1 MSKINAIR
9 LINLNYNNNAIRIS
23 DETFHMNGES
33 TLLSLRNGGGK
44 SVLVQMMMAP
54 FVHKRYRD
62 AKERPFESYFT
73 TPRPTFIL
81 VEWVLD
87 HGAGYVMTGMMVRRR
102 QEIGADA
109 ADANETLEI
118 IQFISEYQT
127 SCPYDLE
134 HLPVVE
140 KRKKEM
146 SLKSFAACRQLFDSY
161 KKDPSVKFFSY
172 DMSNSAQSRQYFDKL
187 AEYQIHYKEWET
199 IMKKVNLKES
209 GLSDLFGDCKDE
221 KGLVEKWLLDAV
233 ASKLNKEKDRMKE
246 FQSILEK
253 YVCQYKDNQS
263 KIQRRD
269 VIRQFSQESQGI
281 METAKVYEAVEQE
294 LGLQQDQIGI
304 FLWQLETAK
313 KKAQAD
319 CAAIE
324 ADQQQILADIGH
336 LRYQQISKAVY
347 EAMDA
352 ERFCRAQREMI
363 QLERDEKEQ
372 EYEQTRH
379 TLQLLD
385 CARQQQE
392 LEEQRTECAQ
402 YEQQLEV
409 LNQKEQDFGQERRQ
423 LGHTLWKHY
432 KQQSDS
438 QQEQTGAFA
447 QQLAQTQEK
456 IASEEEKRETC
467 RAGVLELS
475 TRVGS
480 VQALIREYDAKE
492 EAYNKRYKPAW
503 IRNILGEYEPAAL
516 EIRLQEYDKELDGL
530 KKDYQK
536 MQKAAEEGSWAQKEK
551 ERNLED
557 AGRRKM
563 QKEQELAQ
571 AEELLRSY
579 EEELSQRRKILR
591 YFGLDETVLYDMEQ
605 ILHAAQRKLSEIEW
619 AKRNL
624 EKEEDL
630 LQKEYQKLTQ
640 GRVLELPEEF
650 GQLLESLGISYVY
663 GMEWLKKNQYT
674 QAQNEQLVRTYP
686 FLPYALL
693 LSRRD
698 LEKLKQADAK
708 KQEKELPYTSFPIPL
723 MIREQLDGQ
732 KDAERNPVQELE
744 HVSFYML
751 FNEHLLNE
759 EKLKQM
765 AAEKERQ
772 IAKKKEQI
780 QVRREEYETYF
791 EKKEQLR
798 SQTVTKEGMEQAKQ
812 RLEQISE
819 ALKELEQTILKQRE
833 EAQQLAAELRRLQ
846 QQIQDNVR
854 QQSAQERRLDDLKQL
869 HQAYQSY
876 LEEKQQME
884 TLQHDLAITKER
896 EQLADRTAGKLRER
910 ARKQEIELEHS
921 RRMAEELA
929 EKAACYQQYE
939 HIKRKDQTEQTGQPE
954 PETLQGRVEDL
965 ENRYQAITS
974 QISLRQQEIERLLQG
989 AREKERRL
997 ARELAR
1003 RQKKY
1008 HLADDAW
1015 KQTVYDAKAEEY
1027 QEQLLSMREQ
1037 QYELKK
1043 AQWNE
1048 ADKNAALASQ
1058 RLEQQKK
1065 VLMEKCSQ
1073 SHPLPKE
1080 EIQPVDFETE
1090 IGKKEYQRTELEQA
1104 QQEQQKRW
1112 DWYEEHLTA
1121 LAEYA
1126 EFLPQDEQQ
1135 LWELIVRRLESD
1147 AASAKDER
1155 MLWKSLQEQPD
1166 VNAGLADGPDFAAG
1180 TEEAGNHTAGT
1191 EKAGNHADRTDTGN
1205 RRVQEQ
1211 LQEAVMRSRE
1221 LRMIAALQEAVE
1233 RLSREE
1239 LRRRKGMLVRDYHDC
1254 QERRQQQKD
1263 RLTGL
1268 LNQMVR
1274 REIFAEDFYRKPIE
1288 AMLSLTGHAG
1298 QVLRQLHTTLQSY
1311 ESLMEKIQVDISVVE
1326 EEKNRITE
1334 LLGGYVQEVHQNLAR
1349 IDQNSTIPIRD
1360 KNVKMLK
1367 ISLPDW
1373 EENESLYQIRIQD
1386 FMDEVTQKGI
1396 ELLERNENA
1405 QEYLGTRMTTKNL
1418 YDVVVGIGS
1427 VQIHLHKIEEQRQY
1441 EITWSQVAR
1450 NSGGEGF
1457 LSAFTILS
1465 SLLYYMRRDETD
1477 LFADRNEG
1485 KVLLMD
1491 NPFAQTNASHLLKPL
1506 MDMAKKTNTQLI
1518 CLSGLGG
1525 ESIYNRFDNIYVLNL
1540 IAASLRDGMQYLKA
1554 EHMRGTDTETML
1566 VSQIEVLGQ
1575 QELVF

>member
-23 DETFHMNGES
+23 DEIFHMNGES

-102 QEIGADA
+102 QEIGTDA
-109 ADANETLEI
+109 ADANETLEM
-118 IQFISEYQT
+118 IQFISEYQA
-127 SCPYDLE
+127 SCPYDIQ

-246 FQSILEK
+246 FQNILEK
-253 YVCQYKDNQS
+253 YVCQYKDNRS

-281 METAKVYEAVEQE
+281 METAKKYEAVEQE
-294 LGLQQDQIGI
+294 RNLQQEQIGI

-313 KKAQAD
+313 RTAQAN
-319 CAAIE
+319 CAAIG
-324 ADQQQILADIGH
+324 ADQQQILLDIDH
-336 LRYQQISKAVY
+336 LKYQQISKAVY

-352 ERFCRAQREMI
+352 ERFCRAQREII

-372 EYEQTRH
+372 EYGQTKH
-379 TLQLLD
+379 ILQLLD

-423 LGHTLWKHY
+423 LGYTLWKYY
-432 KQQSDS
+432 KQQCGS
-438 QQEQTGAFA
+438 QQEQTGVFA
-447 QQLAQTQEK
+447 QQLTQIQEK
-456 IASEEEKRETC
+456 IAAEEEKRETY

-475 TRVGS
+475 TRIGS
-480 VQALIREYDAKE
+480 VQAKIQEYDAKE
-492 EAYNKRYKPAW
+492 EAYNKRYEPAW

-516 EIRLQEYDKELDGL
+516 EIRLQEYGKELDGL
-530 KKDYQK
+530 KKAYQK
-536 MQKAAEEGSWAQKEK
+536 MQKAAEEGSWTQKEN

-630 LQKEYQKLTQ
+630 LQKEYQRLTQ
-640 GRVLELPEEF
+640 GRVLELPEAFE
-650 GQLLESLGISYVY
+650 QLLESLGISYVY

-674 QAQNEQLVRTYP
+674 QTQNEHLVRMYP

-698 LEKLKQADAK
+698 LEKLKHADTK
-708 KQEKELPYTSFPIPL
+708 KQEKDLPYTSFPIPL

-772 IAKKKEQI
+772 ITKKKEQI
-780 QVRREEYETYF
+780 QIRREEYEAYF

-798 SQTVTKEGMEQAKQ
+798 SQTVTKEGTEQAGQ
-812 RLEQISE
+812 QQQQIAD
-819 ALKELEQTILKQRE
+819 ALKELTQTIIKQRE
-833 EAQQLAAELRRLQ
+833 AAQQLAAELRRLQ

-876 LEEKQQME
+876 LQEKQQLE

-896 EQLADRTAGKLRER
+896 EQLADHTAGKLRER

-939 HIKRKDQTEQTGQPE
+939 QIKQLGQTEQEQPE
-954 PETLQGRVEDL
+954 PLQGKVEDL

-997 ARELAR
+997 ARELVR

-1008 HLADDAW
+1008 QLADGAW

-1027 QEQLLSMREQ
+1027 QEQLLAVQEQ

-1065 VLMEKCSQ
+1065 MLMEKCRQ
-1073 SHPLPKE
+1073 THPLPKE

-1090 IGKKEYQRTELEQA
+1090 IEKKDYKRRELEQA
-1104 QQEQQKRW
+1104 QQEQQKRT

-1126 EFLPQDEQQ
+1126 EFLPQDEQR
-1135 LWELIVRRLESD
+1135 LWEMIARRLESD
-1147 AASAKDER
+1147 AVSAKEER

-1166 VNAGLADGPDFAAG
+1166 VDTSFED
-1180 TEEAGNHTAGT
+1180 GT
-1191 EKAGNHADRTDTGN
+1191 EKAGNREGQADTGK
-1205 RRVQEQ
+1205 QQILEQ
-1211 LQEAVMRSRE
+1211 LQEVAVRRRE
-1221 LRMIAALQEAVE
+1221 LKMIAALQEAVE
-1233 RLSREE
+1233 QLSREE
-1239 LRRRKGMLVRDYHDC
+1239 LRRRKGALVRDYHDC

-1288 AMLSLTGHAG
+1288 AMLSLTDHAG
-1298 QVLRQLHTTLQSY
+1298 QVLRQLYTTLQSY
-1311 ESLMEKIQVDISVVE
+1311 ENLMEKIQVDISVVE

-1418 YDVVVGIGS
+1418 YDVVVGIES

-1554 EHMRGTDTETML
+1554 EHMRGTDTETMR